1 MIVIGPLNRER
12 RLAVFWYCAGAVET
26 GVDLAGV
33 GYPRPVRTR
42 DLVVVVTG
50 ASSGIG
56 RATAHAFADHGN
68 ALALAA
74 RGEAALDDVVQE
86 CVERGG
92 RAIAVP
98 TDVSDAQ
105 AVREL
110 AQRTLQRYGR
120 IDVWVNNA
128 AVSAFGR
135 FQDVSE
141 EDFRRVLDVNV
152 MGYVHGAR
160 AALPVMR
167 EQGHGV
173 LVDVSS
179 VVGVVTQPYTHAYTM
194 SKFAVRALSGSLRQ
208 ELQVEGASGIHVC
221 TVLPATIDT
230 PIFQHAA
237 NCTGRAVRAMPP
249 VYPPERVARTIV
261 NLVRRPRRE
270 VAVGTAAHALL
281 MQSRLTPGLVERLM
295 AIQVDRQHFMRRPA
309 PATAGNLHRP
319 ALEFEAIHGGWDSR
333 QQAARRV
340 AGAAAALLVGTAA
353 AALRRWWR

>member
-1 MIVIGPLNRER
+1 MRM
-12 RLAVFWYCAGAVET
+12 
-26 GVDLAGV
+26 
-33 GYPRPVRTR
+33 R

-74 RGEAALDDVVQE
+74 RGEAALNEVVQE
-86 CVERGG
+86 CAESGG
-92 RAIAVP
+92 QAIAVP

-128 AVSAFGR
+128 AVSVFGP
-135 FQDVSE
+135 FQDIPE

-152 MGYVHGAR
+152 MGYVYGAR

-173 LVDVSS
+173 LVNVSS
-179 VVGVVTQPYTHAYTM
+179 VVGVVPQPYTHPYTM
-194 SKFAVRALSGSLRQ
+194 SKFAIRALSASLRQ
-208 ELQVEGASGIHVC
+208 ELQLEGASGIHVC

-237 NCTGRAVRAMPP
+237 NYTGRAVRAMPP

-261 NLVRRPRRE
+261 NLVRLPRRE
-270 VAVGTAAHALL
+270 VAVGTVAHALL

-295 AIQVDRQHFMRRPA
+295 AIQVDRQHFSDRPA
-309 PATAGNLHRP
+309 PANPGNLHQP
-319 ALEFEAIHGGWDSR
+319 ALDIAATHGGWDSR
-333 QQAARRV
+333 QQAARRLV
-340 AGAAAALLVGTAA
+340 GAAATLLVGTAVA
-353 AALRRWWR
+353 AFRRWRR

>member
-1 MIVIGPLNRER
+1 M
-12 RLAVFWYCAGAVET
+12 
-26 GVDLAGV
+26 
-33 GYPRPVRTR
+33 RTR

-56 RATAHAFADHGN
+56 RATAHAFADQGN

-74 RGEAALDDVVQE
+74 RGDAALDDVVQE
-86 CVERGG
+86 CVGRGG
-92 RAIAVP
+92 QAIAVP
-98 TDVSDAQ
+98 TDVSDPQ

-110 AQRTLQRYGR
+110 AERTLQRYGR

-135 FQDVSE
+135 FQDVPE

-152 MGYVHGAR
+152 MGYVYGAR

-167 EQGHGV
+167 NQGHGV
-173 LVDVSS
+173 LVNVSS

-194 SKFAVRALSGSLRQ
+194 AKFAIRALSGSLRQ
-208 ELQVEGASGIHVC
+208 ELQLEGASGIHVC

-237 NCTGRAVRAMPP
+237 NYTGRAVRAMPP

-261 NLVRRPRRE
+261 NLVRLPRRE
-270 VAVGTAAHALL
+270 VAVGTMAHALL
-281 MQSRLTPGLVERLM
+281 LQSRLAPGLVERMM
-295 AIQVDRQHFMRRPA
+295 AIQVDRKHLMRRPE
-309 PATAGNLHRP
+309 PANVGNLYRP
-319 ALEFEAIHGGWDSR
+319 ALESEATLGGWSGR
-333 QQAARRV
+333 QVRARRI
-340 AGAAAALLVGTAA
+340 AATVGTLLVGTAA
-353 AALRRWWR
+353 AALRRWRR